1 MDDTIIRQP
10 KSFLEKATKIALILN
25 HLQQLIVFEDL
36 DEVGEMILSIRV
48 MKPLLESY
56 HFSDDILLLVE
67 GLMNEMKISEKP
79 IEEQVEYGELI
90 ETLSLFFEKITEF
103 RIMVDESKT
112 EDDLD
117 VQLFLNKLKKWKN
130 NIPLISDNGLIIY
143 VYWVNYILKQHS
155 IIES

>member
-56 HFSDDILLLVE
+56 HFSDDILVLVE

-117 VQLFLNKLKKWKN
+117 VQLFLNRLKKWKN